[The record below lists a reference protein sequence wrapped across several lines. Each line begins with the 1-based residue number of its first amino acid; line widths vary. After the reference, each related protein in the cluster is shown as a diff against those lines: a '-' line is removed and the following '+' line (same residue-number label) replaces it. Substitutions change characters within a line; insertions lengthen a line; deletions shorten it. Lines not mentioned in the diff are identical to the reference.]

1 MVCPTLKCLFGLC
14 SAFICRRV
22 GRGRATTVAVFMHE
36 ARRISMRVL
45 AILSALIEYITH
57 CRICLLTATPQ
68 VPHNIA
74 DFALLVGQGMP
85 TLNALKLQFIT
96 AFGSIISP
104 YLFSTDDRF

>member
-1 MVCPTLKCLFGLC
+1 MVCPTLKRLFGLC

-45 AILSALIEYITH
+45 AILSALTEYITH
-57 CRICLLTATPQ
+57 CRISLLTAAPQ

-96 AFGSIISP
+96 ALGNIISP
-104 YLFSTDDRF
+104 CFITGDAR